1 MRSVYVCTGIRVFQT
16 WLSHSMAYPRIYNLL
31 SNARALCVCK
41 VPVHCKYMCVCVYD
55 GALLISV
62 YMCYDAT
69 IPAYLVTLPRQCHT
83 LRIVSTG

>member
-16 WLSHSMAYPRIYNLL
+16 WLSHSMAYPKIYNLL

-41 VPVHCKYMCVCVYD
+41 AGIRVYVCVYIYVC
-55 GALLISV
+55 AAYSV

-69 IPAYLVTLPRQCHT
+69 IPAYLVTNCRDSISHT
-83 LRIVSTG
+83 LG

>member
-1 MRSVYVCTGIRVFQT
+1 MHRVCVYDAVSVKRGCHTLWHIRRYITCFPTRERCVFARPVYV
-16 WLSHSMAYPRIYNLL
+16 
-31 SNARALCVCK
+31 
-41 VPVHCKYMCVCVYD
+41 YMCVCIYVCAAY
-55 GALLISV
+55 SV